1 MATALMTTSPRLL
14 RRRSPSVRSPF
25 RRRIGVAAVAASVLV
40 GLAAPV
46 GSEPLAGADPVAVG
60 RQKVAAA
67 AAARQRAESRLAQVV
82 SRRTALEQRSRE
94 LDGADAASTEA
105 LAGARRQVRELAVA
119 AFIDGGRTEL
129 LQASLTRILQSGG
142 WVIGGLT
149 RQVLR
154 RLGR

>member
-1 MATALMTTSPRLL
+1 MTTSPRLL

-105 LAGARRQVRELAVA
+105 LLKELDA
-119 AFIDGGRTEL
+119 GGRN
-129 LQASLTRILQSGG
+129 
-142 WVIGGLT
+142 V
-149 RQVLR
+149 
-154 RLGR
+154 